1 MGLGTILT
9 VPNLAS
15 AATTDTTV
23 ASPPT
28 TSAAKASTK
37 ATDGTAKTKGSGVE
51 SGQNAAAAKVLGIT
65 EAELKDRGAGW

>member
-37 ATDGTAKTKGSGVE
+37 ATDGTAKTKGSGV
-51 SGQNAAAAKVLGIT
+51 
-65 EAELKDRGAGW
+65 

>member
-1 MGLGTILT
+1 MRKSIVIAALASTVGGMGLGTILT

-37 ATDGTAKTKGSGVE
+37 ATDGTAKTKGSGV
-51 SGQNAAAAKVLGIT
+51 
-65 EAELKDRGAGW
+65 